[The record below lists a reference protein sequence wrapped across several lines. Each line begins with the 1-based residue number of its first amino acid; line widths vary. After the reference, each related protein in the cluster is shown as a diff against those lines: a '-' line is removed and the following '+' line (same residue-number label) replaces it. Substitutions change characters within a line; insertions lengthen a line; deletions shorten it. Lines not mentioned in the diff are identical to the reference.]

1 MRKILEKVASSVPA
15 TVAVTLEYSDR
26 QKSRGLLK
34 LDDGSEAALLLE
46 RGTGLQHGDRL
57 LADDGL
63 VVLVQAALEGLSI
76 VTASDPLD
84 LCRAAYHLGNRHV
97 PLQISALR
105 LAYLHDHVLD
115 DMVRELGFH
124 VRSRPSASSQKPAR
138 TATATRIRRGRRRAR
153 PWARAPSRSRARARA
168 SAELRRRA
176 ERTHGRERPA
186 LGSSRTR
193 ASALA
198 GFGDV
203 AAAPAGQSCVADR
216 RLCLFAGPRSKRR
229 CSAG

>member
-1 MRKILEKVASSVPA
+1 MRKILEKVAGSVPA
-15 TVAVTLEYSDR
+15 SVAVTLEYSER

-57 LADDGL
+57 LADDGV

-76 VTASDPLD
+76 VTARDPLD

-115 DMVRELGFH
+115 DMVRELGFNVVFSAERFEPESGAYGH
-124 VRSRPSASSQKPAR
+124 GHAHASRPPS
-138 TATATRIRRGRRRAR
+138 AR
-153 PWARAPSRSRARARA
+153 PHAHPHAHEHDHEHDHEHRPSSPGRA
-168 SAELRRRA
+168 
-176 ERTHGRERPA
+176 HA
-186 LGSSRTR
+186 L
-193 ASALA
+193 
-198 GFGDV
+198 
-203 AAAPAGQSCVADR
+203 P
-216 RLCLFAGPRSKRR
+216 
-229 CSAG
+229 

>member
-1 MRKILEKVASSVPA
+1 MRKILEKVASSA
-15 TVAVTLEYSDR
+15 QASVAVTLEHSER

-46 RGTGLQHGDRL
+46 RGTGLQHGDLL

-63 VVLVQAALEGLSI
+63 VVVVQAALEGLSI

-115 DMVRELGFH
+115 DMVRELGFQVTFAAEH
-124 VRSRPSASSQKPAR
+124 FEPESGAYGHGHAHSSRPPGAHSHGHEHHEHGHDHDHRPSS
-138 TATATRIRRGRRRAR
+138 TRRA
-153 PWARAPSRSRARARA
+153 
-168 SAELRRRA
+168 
-176 ERTHGRERPA
+176 HA
-186 LGSSRTR
+186 L
-193 ASALA
+193 
-198 GFGDV
+198 
-203 AAAPAGQSCVADR
+203 P
-216 RLCLFAGPRSKRR
+216 
-229 CSAG
+229 

>member
-15 TVAVTLEYSDR
+15 TVAVTLEFSDR

-124 VRSRPSASSQKPAR
+124 VVFAAERFEPEAGAYGHGHAHASRPPGAHSHGHGHHHDHEHDHEHEHRPSSAVV
-138 TATATRIRRGRRRAR
+138 GRAHAR
-153 PWARAPSRSRARARA
+153 P
-168 SAELRRRA
+168 
-176 ERTHGRERPA
+176 
-186 LGSSRTR
+186 
-193 ASALA
+193 
-198 GFGDV
+198 
-203 AAAPAGQSCVADR
+203 
-216 RLCLFAGPRSKRR
+216 
-229 CSAG
+229 